1 MPCCAFVPNRSCR
14 DPEGSRR
21 VCPAARKTSRTSKFL
36 KSPVACH
43 RSYTKLGVGP
53 SSLNTKGKFRPLS
66 LRGTP
71 ERGSSGQN
79 ARKEGTG
86 VRGTKGNPPPV
97 VNNV

>member
-1 MPCCAFVPNRSCR
+1 MPCCACVPNRSCR

-36 KSPVACH
+36 KSPVACR

-66 LRGTP
+66 LRCTP

-86 VRGTKGNPPPV
+86 GARDQGEPAPRG
-97 VNNV
+97 